1 MNKFI
6 ALGEKARGDKELK
19 YFPNKKTTINFNEFC
34 QLFNEALSQKDLQEE
49 MLLNCFYAFDY
60 NQYHCNFKFFF

>member
-1 MNKFI
+1 MNTCNLTFSK
-6 ALGEKARGDKELK
+6 GEKAKGDKELK

-34 QLFNEALSQKDLQEE
+34 QLFNEALSQKDIQEE

-60 NQYHCNFKFFF
+60 NQ